1 MIFLKNLE
9 KIKIFILKEKDAG
22 LAVKSISIDSEASF
36 LRRKQFNETLKF
48 LPRNLISDPRHV
60 F

>member
-9 KIKIFILKEKDAG
+9 KRKIFILKEKDAG
-22 LAVKSISIDSEASF
+22 LAVKSISIDSGVSF

-48 LPRNLISDPRHV
+48 MPRNLISDSRHV